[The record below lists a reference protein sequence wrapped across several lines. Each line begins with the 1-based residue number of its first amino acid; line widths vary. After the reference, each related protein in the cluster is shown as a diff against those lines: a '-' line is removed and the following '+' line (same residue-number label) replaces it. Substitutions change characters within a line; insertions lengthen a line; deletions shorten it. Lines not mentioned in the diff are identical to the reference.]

1 MDDLLDRAEG
11 SSADLITYVKDRP
24 GHDRRYA
31 IDASKLMNEL
41 GWEPTIKSTE
51 GLRKTAEWYL
61 NNSEWLENVTSGA
74 YQKYYVKQYGS
85 EV

>member
-1 MDDLLDRAEG
+1 
-11 SSADLITYVKDRP
+11 
-24 GHDRRYA
+24 
-31 IDASKLMNEL
+31 MNEL